1 MFANIKQKNIKIPEL
16 IYVAICI
23 IYMEVLVKLFT
34 CDTFFDIGLLFMPI
48 FSFAASFIVY
58 GFSFLFK
65 EKNRRLFVGSC
76 IAFLF
81 ILFAT
86 QTVYHRFFNRY
97 LIAYSITGGGIGQV
111 LSGDIARNTLNAVL
125 VSAPIVLAIAVPTV
139 ITFIFYDKITS
150 RKAPDKKWYS
160 YFIPTA
166 ALHIA
171 ALCIISLIPSASA
184 VHSGL
189 FDPNDSVESF
199 GVLYT
204 EVLDI
209 KYNILN
215 FPQELVIE
223 DETGSYP
230 VQTSPYNISNIDFE
244 QLYCDEDDETLK
256 IMHEYFSKKAPTH
269 RNKYT
274 GIYEGY
280 NLVTVVAEGF
290 SPYAISKE
298 LTPTLYKMNTEGF
311 KFTNFYT
318 PIWGVST
325 SDGEYIVSTGL
336 IPKSGVW
343 SFYESSENY
352 MPYCLGNM
360 FRKDGCE
367 NVYAYH
373 NNSYTYYHRN
383 ASHTNIGYDFKG
395 LGNGVEKYVE
405 NVWPQSD
412 LEMVS
417 GSVSEYIKE
426 NERFHA
432 YYMTVSGHLEYSK
445 DENAMASKNWEYVED
460 LQCSEQLKA
469 YYACNIELDRAMEK
483 LLAELEAANIADK
496 TVIMITPD
504 HYPYGLE
511 ADTGDEFAVWYEM
524 LGHDVDTEFELYK
537 SCLLLY
543 CPSTENA
550 PTIDK
555 PCYSADILPTL
566 LNLFGFEYDSR
577 LLMGSDILS
586 DSEGLAIMSNH
597 SFISELGTYNASTD
611 EFIPN
616 NENTFASEQEAEEY
630 IEDMNAKI
638 NNIFKISAK
647 ILETDYYGY
656 VLRDSNAN

>member
-1 MFANIKQKNIKIPEL
+1 MTDSIKQKDFKLPGV
-16 IYVAICI
+16 IYIALCI

-34 CDTFFDIGLLFMPI
+34 HNTFFNIGLLFMPI
-48 FSFAASFIVY
+48 FSFATSFIIY

-65 EKNRRLFVGSC
+65 EKNRRLFVGGC
-76 IAFLF
+76 ICLLLV
-81 ILFAT
+81 LFAT
-86 QTVYHRFFNRY
+86 QTIYHRFFNRY
-97 LIAYSITGGGIGQV
+97 LIVYSITGGGIGQV
-111 LSGDIARNTLNAVL
+111 LSGDIARNTLSAVL
-125 VSAPIVLAIAVPTV
+125 ISTPLVLALAVPTV
-139 ITFIFYDKITS
+139 ITFIFYDKITVC
-150 RKAPDKKWYS
+150 KVPNKKWYI
-160 YFIPTA
+160 YLVPTVI
-166 ALHIA
+166 LHIT
-171 ALCIISLIPSASA
+171 ALSVISLIPSTS
-184 VHSGL
+184 VIHSGL
-189 FDPNDSVESF
+189 FDPNHSIESF

-215 FPQELVIE
+215 FPQKLVIE
-223 DETGSYP
+223 DEDDSQL
-230 VQTSPYNISNIDFE
+230 VQSSAYNISNFDFE
-244 QLYCDEDDETLK
+244 KLYENEEDETLK
-256 IMHEYFSKKAPTH
+256 TMHKYFSEKSPTH
-269 RNKYT
+269 QNEYT
-274 GIYEGY
+274 GMYKGY
-280 NLVTVVAEGF
+280 NLITVVAEAF
-290 SPYAISKE
+290 SPYAISEE
-298 LTPTLYKMNTEGF
+298 LTPTLYKMKTDGF
-311 KFTNFYT
+311 DFTSFYT

-360 FRKDGCE
+360 FRADGVK

-373 NNSYTYYHRN
+373 NNSYTYYRRDL
-383 ASHTNIGYDFKG
+383 SHTNIGYNYKA

-417 GSVSEYIKE
+417 GSVSDYISS

-432 YYMTVSGHLEYSK
+432 YYMTVSGHLEYEK
-445 DENAMASKNWEYVED
+445 DKNAMASKNWEYVKD
-460 LQCSEQLKA
+460 LKCSEQLKG

-483 LLAELEAANIADK
+483 LLSELEKAGVADK

-511 ADTGDEFAVWYEM
+511 ADIGDEYSVWREI
-524 LGHDVDTEFELYK
+524 LGRDVETEFELYK

-543 CPSTENA
+543 CPSTKNA
-550 PTIDK
+550 PTVEK

-586 DSEGLAIMSNH
+586 QSEGLAVMSNH
-597 SFISELGTYNASTD
+597 SFISELGRYNATTE

-616 NENTFASEQEAEEY
+616 DENTFVSEEEKEEY
-630 IEDMNAKI
+630 IQDMNSRI

-656 VLRDSNAN
+656 VLRDNNAN

>member
-1 MFANIKQKNIKIPEL
+1 MNNTKNTKISGFL
-16 IYVAICI
+16 FLALCI

-34 CDTFFDIGLLFMPI
+34 CNTFFDIGLLFMPI
-48 FSFAASFIVY
+48 FSFATSFIIY
-58 GFSFLFK
+58 GLSFLFK
-65 EKNRRLFVGSC
+65 ERNRRWFVGGCISFLFV
-76 IAFLF
+76 
-81 ILFAT
+81 LFAT

-97 LIAYSITGGGIGQV
+97 LIVYSIVGGGIGQV

-125 VSAPIVLAIAVPTV
+125 ISAPLVLSIALPVV
-139 ITFIFYDKITS
+139 LTFVFYDKITVC
-150 RKAPDKKWYS
+150 KFPDTKWYV
-160 YFIPTA
+160 YFIPTI
-166 ALHIA
+166 ALHIVA
-171 ALCIISLIPSASA
+171 VSIISVIPSTS
-184 VHSGL
+184 VVQSGL

-209 KYNILN
+209 KYNVLK

-223 DETGSYP
+223 DEEDSRF
-230 VQTSPYNISNIDFE
+230 VQASAYNVTDINFE
-244 QLYCDEDDETLK
+244 KLYNEEEDETLK
-256 IMHEYFSKKAPTH
+256 TMHEYFSEKSPTH
-269 RNKYT
+269 QNEYT
-274 GIYEGY
+274 GMYEGY
-280 NLVTVVAEGF
+280 NLITVVAEAF
-290 SPYAISKE
+290 SPYAISEE
-298 LTPTLYKMNTEGF
+298 LTPTLYKMKTEGF
-311 KFTNFYT
+311 NFTNFYT

-336 IPKSGVW
+336 LPKSGVW

-360 FRKDGCE
+360 FRADGVT
-367 NVYAYH
+367 NVHAYH
-373 NNSYTYYHRN
+373 NNSYSYYRRDL
-383 ASHTNIGYDFKG
+383 SHANIGYDFKA
-395 LGNGVEKYVE
+395 LGNGAEKYVK

-432 YYMTVSGHLEYSK
+432 YYMTVSGHLEYAK
-445 DENAMASKNWEYVED
+445 DENAMAAKNWKYVEN
-460 LQCSEQLKA
+460 LECSEQLKG

-483 LLAELEAANIADK
+483 LLAELEEAGVADN

-511 ADTGDEFAVWYEM
+511 SDMGDEYAVWHEM
-524 LGHDVDTEFELYK
+524 LGRDVETEFELYK

-543 CPSTENA
+543 CQSTKNA
-550 PTIDK
+550 PTVNK

-577 LLMGSDILS
+577 LLMGSDIFS
-586 DSEGLAIMSNH
+586 DSEGLAVMSNH
-597 SFISELGTYNASTD
+597 SFISELGKYNSNTD

-616 NENTFASEQEAEEY
+616 DGVTFASEEELNKY
-630 IEDMNAKI
+630 IDDINAKI
-638 NNIFKISAK
+638 NNTFKISAK
-647 ILETDYYGY
+647 ILETDYYRY
-656 VLRDSNAN
+656 VLKDNSNAN